1 MKLLIA
7 SVSLALGVMTTAEEA
22 KSNKY
27 TPQTAHSHFFT
38 LTELP
43 L

>member
-7 SVSLALGVMTTAEEA
+7 SVSLALSVTTTAEEA

-27 TPQTAHSHFFT
+27 NTAKR
-38 LTELP
+38 LTGTFLP
-43 L
+43 